1 MELRKYDFDFNILD
15 NFGKDQHMRLANND
29 DVSRALDKGEAGK
42 LTSPSEHIWDL
53 VDAEQEKFPMLDQKT
68 ALERVQKK
76 HAALFRLYAAET
88 NGKIHV
94 VKVA

>member
-1 MELRKYDFDFNILD
+1 MQVKRYTFTLD
-15 NFGKDQHMRLANND
+15 NKGKDQHLQLATD
-29 DVSRALDKGEAGK
+29 ADVSKVLSKGEAGK

-76 HAALFRLYAAET
+76 HAALFRLYANET

-94 VKVA
+94 VPAS